1 MLTWLFSWAVAGAG
15 DLELAQS
22 WREQSLVQLGDLR
35 FGEYYDA
42 VTGEPAGSDDQSW
55 TAAVAL
61 DWAAEGW
68 PGG

>member
-1 MLTWLFSWAVAGAG
+1 MSWLFSWAVATAG
-15 DLELAQS
+15 DLALGQRWRAQS
-22 WREQSLVQLGDLR
+22 LAQLGDLR

-61 DWAAEGW
+61 DWATDGR
-68 PGG
+68 PGA